1 MTVLP
6 SADLRRLIENTPPLL
21 SDFLDIEQ
29 QIQPNGIDLTLRE
42 IFEYSGPGTIAI
54 DNADRKLA
62 PVNSLVFDQNS
73 CIHLKEGLYLITYNE
88 VVSLPK
94 DIMALGRAR
103 SSLLRCGAAIHTAVW
118 DAGYT
123 GRSQSLLVVYN
134 KEGITLEK
142 NARLMQLVFF
152 RLSEPT
158 AGYCGIYQGENI
170 GA

>member
-1 MTVLP
+1 MTVL
-6 SADLRRLIENTPPLL
+6 SNADLRRLIKNTPPLL

-29 QIQPNGIDLTLRE
+29 QLQPNGIDLSLRE
-42 IFEYSGPGTIAI
+42 IFEYSGPGIIAV
-54 DNADRKLA
+54 DNASRKLA
-62 PVNSLVFDQNS
+62 PVTPLVFDQNGF
-73 CIHLKEGLYLITYNE
+73 IHLKEGLYLITYNE
-88 VVSLPK
+88 VVNLPS

-152 RLSEPT
+152 RLSEAT
-158 AGYCGIYQGENI
+158 AGYCGIYQGENTGI
-170 GA
+170 